1 MASERASVKAVEPL
15 AQVLID
21 PKPEKVVRN
30 VPNMLYNSLLV
41 KKLRYTTK
49 ED

>member
-1 MASERASVKAVEPL
+1 MASERASVEAVVPL

-30 VPNMLYNSLLV
+30 VLNMLYNSLLV
-41 KKLRYTTK
+41 KKLHYSTK
-49 ED
+49 DC